1 MQVHK
6 PVSNATT
13 TATDTRKPFP
23 NSGSKTHF

>member
-13 TATDTRKPFP
+13 TATDTRKPCP
-23 NSGSKTHF
+23 ISGSKTPF